1 MYQIANIL
9 INTSVYTYKLARR
22 TRNMA
27 LTAPGVE
34 VSVINESF
42 YVPSDAGTTPL
53 FIVASSQDK
62 KNGSGDNTAAGTTT
76 ANANTAYLISS
87 QRELTETFG
96 DPKFYQDASGNSLH
110 GYELNEWGLQAAY
123 SFLGVANRAYVLRA
137 NVNTS
142 ELLGSASAPTAKP
155 TNGTYWFDLA
165 STSFGLFEWSKTDQA
180 FTAISP
186 TLITAVTDLVG
197 SVSTGGPKTSIGI
210 TGDYAI
216 NTTHVSN
223 KTFKKTESNTWVQV
237 GSSAWHLSLPVVS
250 VASGT
255 AVTNSQNMKI
265 NGVTIATGGTALSN
279 VNTAINSGNIPGVS
293 SSINAT
299 SGNLDIFHDGGELGD
314 STDREILFF
323 EEGTGLLAGLGI
335 TAGNLR
341 APKFL
346 QDKHTNRPTW
356 KTADENRPTGSVW
369 FKTTSAN
376 SGAHIS
382 TKLYSSASA
391 SFSAVAAP
399 LYATHNSAIYNLDAA
414 NGGTALTVGTLYSQ
428 YNITEQKI
436 VTTDGS
442 QVDTTKNTGDFQLFR
457 YEGGKT
463 IITSRLTSSTFTQ
476 GQTFT
481 ISESRKNQAAMSTPI
496 TVTMSSTTVDAFI
509 ADINGKVDASAAAS
523 STTRLINIKASK
535 LATGEIVIEH
545 ALGGDIRMNNTS
557 GDPLGDAGFG
567 TSQAHP
573 YGGYTL
579 NSSSLVDNLYVAPAG
594 DTEDSTTASEVIAS
608 NWKRLSYTASK
619 NTPNNEPAD
628 GTLWYDTNVD
638 VADIMAHN
646 GTTWVGYATA
656 YSSTDTNGPQFSAT
670 APTTQS
676 DGTALVTNDLWID
689 TSDLENY
696 PKVYKYNT
704 SATLS
709 SSNTANQVAV
719 TTSGAAWELVDSSDQ
734 TTEDGIVFAD
744 ARWHT
749 STDKA
754 AGTST
759 AAGVASTIKNLLSNG
774 HLDPDAPDPALY
786 PQGILLWN
794 TRRSGYNVK
803 EYKNSYITT
812 AKYPGSG
819 SSGLGNP
826 RASNESVATY
836 YPDRWVTKSGNNA
849 NGSGTFG
856 RKAQRKV
863 LVQQLKAEI
872 DTNQAIREDQRGYN
886 VIATPG
892 YPELMQN
899 MINLNTD
906 RNNTAFV
913 VGDTPLRLEGTSTA
927 IQNWANNSSAA
938 LDNGEDGLISSSD
951 YLGVFYP
958 SGLTTDN
965 TGKSIVVPASHMMMR
980 TLANSDNVSFP
991 WFAPAGTRRGIVDNA
1006 SAVGYIDS
1014 KEGEFKT
1021 ISVTESVRDSMHEV
1035 KINPITFFS
1044 GAGIV
1049 NFGNLTKT
1057 SASSALDRINISRLA
1072 VYLRT
1077 QLDAVGKPFI
1087 FEPNDELTRNEIRQ
1101 AIESFLLE
1109 LVGQRALYDF
1119 LVVCDD
1125 TNNTP
1130 TRIDRNEL
1138 YVDIAIEPIKSV
1150 EFIYIPLRIKNTGE
1164 IAKLGN

>member
-1 MYQIANIL
+1 
-9 INTSVYTYKLARR
+9 
-22 TRNMA
+22 MA
-27 LTAPGVE
+27 LTSPGVE

-62 KNGSGDNTAAGTTT
+62 TNGAGDGTAAGTTT

-96 DPKFYQDASGNSLH
+96 DPKFYTDASGNPLH

-137 NVNTS
+137 NVDTNG
-142 ELLGSASAPTAKP
+142 LIGSASAPTAAP
-155 TNGTYWFDLA
+155 TDGTYWFDLA
-165 STSFGLFEWSKTDQA
+165 SSTYGIFEWSATNQA
-180 FTAISP
+180 FTTITP
-186 TLITAVTDLVG
+186 ILITSTSDLVG
-197 SVSTGGPKTSIGI
+197 AVSTGAPKTSIGTI
-210 TGDYAI
+210 GQYAI

-223 KTFKKTESNTWVQV
+223 KIYKKTASNTWVIV
-237 GSSAWHLSLPVVS
+237 GSEDWSLSLPVVT

-255 AVTNSQNMKI
+255 TVTSGNTFVM
-265 NGVTIATGGTALSN
+265 NGVTITPGGTALSD
-279 VNTAINSGNIPGVS
+279 VATAIGSNVTNVSASVNS
-293 SSINAT
+293 T
-299 SGNLDIFHDGGELGD
+299 TGNLEIFHNGKALGD
-314 STDREILFF
+314 SSGGTATIRF
-323 EEGTGLLAGLGI
+323 EEGNGVLAELGI
-335 TAGNLR
+335 TAGLKNGV
-341 APKFL
+341 KFL

-356 KTADENRPTGSVW
+356 KTADENRPNGSVW

-376 SGAHIS
+376 SGANLVSKVYS
-382 TKLYSSASA
+382 TSDA
-391 SFSAVAAP
+391 SFSTVASP

-414 NGGTALTVGTLYSQ
+414 GGGANLTVGSLYAQ
-428 YNITEQKI
+428 YNITEQSM
-436 VTTDGS
+436 TAADAS
-442 QVDTTKNTGDFQLFR
+442 DTTPNVGDFQLFR
-457 YEGGKT
+457 YEGGVT
-463 IITSRLTSSTFTQ
+463 TITSNDTSPSFTS
-476 GQTFT
+476 GNTFT
-481 ISESRKNQAAMSTPI
+481 IKESIKNQEALSSAV
-496 TVTMSSTTVDAFI
+496 TVTLAGTGADDFI
-509 ADINGKVDASAAAS
+509 AAVNGAGLTNVS
-523 STTRLINIKASK
+523 ASK
-535 LATGEIVIEH
+535 LTTGEIVMTH
-545 ALGGDIRMNNTS
+545 ALGGDFRMVDTS
-557 GDPLGDAGFG
+557 GTPLADAGFSPDTAHSYG
-567 TSQAHP
+567 T
-573 YGGYTL
+573 YTA
-579 NSSSLVDNLYVAPAG
+579 NSSTLIDNLYDVPTG
-594 DTEDSTTASEVIAS
+594 ETIDSSANNGIMAS
-608 NWKRLSYTASK
+608 NWKRLSYTASVSAP
-619 NTPNNEPAD
+619 TNEPAD
-628 GTLWYDTNVD
+628 GTLWYDTNSD
-638 VADIMAHN
+638 VADIMTHN
-646 GTTWVGYATA
+646 GTTWKGYAQV
-656 YSSTDTNGPQFSAT
+656 YSSTDPNGPQFSAT

-676 DGTALVTNDLWID
+676 DGTALVDNDLWID

-696 PKVYKYNT
+696 PKLYKYNT

-719 TTSGAAWELVDSSDQ
+719 TTTGAAWVLVDKADQ

-759 AAGVASTIKNLLSNG
+759 AAGTPSTIKDLLSDDF
-774 HLDPDAPDPALY
+774 LDPDAPNPDNY

-803 EYKNSYITT
+803 EYRNSYITT
-812 AKYPGSG
+812 TAYPGSG
-819 SSGLGNP
+819 STGLGNI
-826 RASNESVATY
+826 RYNNESVSTY
-836 YPDRWVTKSGNNA
+836 YPDRWVTKSSNNA
-849 NGSGTFG
+849 DGSGTFG
-856 RKAQRKV
+856 RKAQRQV
-863 LVQQLKAEI
+863 IVEQLKSEI

-886 VIATPG
+886 VIACPG
-892 YPELMQN
+892 YPEVMQN

-913 VGDTPLRLEGTSTA
+913 VGDTPLRLTGTSTA
-927 IQNWANNSSAA
+927 IQNWANNTASA
-938 LDNGEDGLISSSD
+938 LDNGEDGLVSSSD

-965 TGKSIVVPASHMMMR
+965 TGKQIVVPPSHMMMR
-980 TLANSDNVSFP
+980 TLANNDNIAFP
-991 WFAPAGTRRGIVDNA
+991 WFAPSGTRRGVVDNA
-1006 SAVGYIDS
+1006 TAVGYIDTAS
-1014 KEGEFKT
+1014 GEFQT

-1035 KINPITFFS
+1035 KVNPITFFS

-1057 SASSALDRINISRLA
+1057 SASSALDRINVSRLA
-1072 VYLRT
+1072 VYLRS
-1077 QLDAVGKPFI
+1077 QLDAIAKPFI
-1087 FEPNDELTRNEIRQ
+1087 FEPNDELTRNEIKQ

-1164 IAKLGN
+1164 IANLGN

>member
-1 MYQIANIL
+1 
-9 INTSVYTYKLARR
+9 
-22 TRNMA
+22 MA

-62 KNGSGDNTAAGTTT
+62 KNGAGDSTAAGTQT

-142 ELLGSASAPTAKP
+142 ELLGSASAPTAAP
-155 TNGTYWFDLA
+155 TDGTYWFDLA
-165 STSFGLFEWSKTDQA
+165 SSSYGLFEWSKTDQK
-180 FTAISP
+180 FTTIAP
-186 TLITAVTDLVG
+186 TLITSVTDLVG
-197 SVSTGGPKTSIGI
+197 GVSTGVPKTSIGI

-216 NTTHVSN
+216 NTTHVTN
-223 KTFKKTESNTWVQV
+223 KIYKKTEANAWVQV
-237 GSSAWHLSLPVVS
+237 GSSAWHLSLPIIS

-255 AVTNSQNMKI
+255 TVTNSHYVAI
-265 NGVTIATGGTALSN
+265 NGITVQTGGTALSN
-279 VNTAINSGNIPGVS
+279 VNTALNAANIPGVS
-293 SSINAT
+293 SSINT
-299 SGNLDIFHDGGELGD
+299 TTGNLDIFHDGGEFGD
-314 STDREILFF
+314 STNREIVDF

-335 TAGNLR
+335 TAGNYR

-376 SGAHIS
+376 SGANIVA
-382 TKLYSSASA
+382 KLYSSASA
-391 SFSAVAAP
+391 SFSTVAAP
-399 LYATHNSAIYNLDAA
+399 LYESNNSAIYNLDAA
-414 NGGTALTVGTLYSQ
+414 NGGTALTVGTLYAQ
-428 YNITEQKI
+428 YNVTEQKI
-436 VTTDGS
+436 NTTDGS
-442 QVDTTKNTGDFQLFR
+442 QDDTTNNVGDFQLFR

-463 IITSRLTSSTFTQ
+463 TITSRLTSHTFT
-476 GQTFT
+476 GSETFT
-481 ISESRKNQAAMSTPI
+481 ISESRKNQSAMSTPI
-496 TVTMSSTTVDAFI
+496 EITMSGTTADTFI
-509 ADINGKVDASAAAS
+509 ADVNGKVDASAAAN

-535 LATGEIVIEH
+535 LSTGEIVIEH
-545 ALGGDIRMNNTS
+545 TLGGDIRMNNTGT
-557 GDPLGDAGFG
+557 GDVLGDAGFG
-567 TSQAHP
+567 TSQAHA
-573 YGGYTL
+573 YGGYTA
-579 NSSSLVDNLYVAPAG
+579 NSSTLVDNLYVAPAG
-594 DTEDSTTASEVIAS
+594 DTEDSSTGSEVIAT
-608 NWKRLSYTASK
+608 NWKRLSYTASTS
-619 NTPNNEPAD
+619 TPNNEPAD
-628 GTLWYDTNVD
+628 GTLWYDTNID

-656 YSSTDTNGPQFSAT
+656 YASTDPNGPQFSAT

-696 PKVYKYNT
+696 PKLYKYNT

-719 TTSGAAWELVDSSDQ
+719 TTSGAAWELVDKTDQ

-754 AGTST
+754 AGTSK
-759 AAGVASTIKNLLSNG
+759 AAGTPSTIKALLSDG
-774 HLDPDAPDPALY
+774 FLDPDAPDPAAY

-819 SSGLGNP
+819 SSGLGNV
-826 RASNESVATY
+826 RQSNESVASY
-836 YPDRWVTKSGNNA
+836 YPDRWVTKSSNNA
-849 NGSGTFG
+849 NGSGSFG

-863 LVQQLKAEI
+863 IVEQLKSEI
-872 DTNQAIREDQRGYN
+872 DTNQAIREDQRGFN

-892 YPELMQN
+892 YPELISN

-913 VGDTPLRLEGTSTA
+913 VGDTPMRLEGTSTA
-927 IQNWANNSSAA
+927 IQNWANNSASA
-938 LDNGEDGLISSSD
+938 LDNGEDGLVSASD

-965 TGKSIVVPASHMMMR
+965 SGKSIVVPASHMMMR
-980 TLANSDNVSFP
+980 TLANNDNIAFP
-991 WFAPAGTRRGIVDNA
+991 WFAPSGTRRGIVDNA
-1006 SAVGYIDS
+1006 TSVGYINAS
-1014 KEGEFKT
+1014 SGEFET
-1021 ISVTESVRDSMHEV
+1021 ISVTEAVRDSMHEV
-1035 KINPITFFS
+1035 KVNPITFFS

-1057 SASSALDRINISRLA
+1057 SSSSALDRINVSRLA
-1072 VYLRT
+1072 VYLRS
-1077 QLDAVGKPFI
+1077 QLDAIGKPFI
-1087 FEPNDELTRNEIRQ
+1087 FEPNDELTRNEIKQ